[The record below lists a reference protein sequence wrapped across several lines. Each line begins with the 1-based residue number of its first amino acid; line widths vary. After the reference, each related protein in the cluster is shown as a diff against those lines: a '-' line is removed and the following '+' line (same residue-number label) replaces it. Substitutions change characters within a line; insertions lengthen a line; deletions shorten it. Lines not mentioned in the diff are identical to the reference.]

1 MQKIGELPTKLPETK
16 NLSYEK
22 TETIET
28 SVSSELALNGNS
40 VINSGTKQGP
50 RGKRDFKKNG

>member
-1 MQKIGELPTKLPETK
+1 MQKIGELPTKLSETK
-16 NLSYEK
+16 NLSYEE

-28 SVSSELALNGNS
+28 SQVSSELALNENS

-50 RGKRDFKKNG
+50 RGKKDI